1 MNIKLTHNIE
11 NYFIKSNNYYSMQS
25 QKKFI
30 AHCLDPMQGYHTKE
44 ITPNSEDDAERL
56 SQFAEGGNLY
66 FITYYEDGEPVEQM
80 VPASQKQ
87 IWLNLKKTDF

>member
-1 MNIKLTHNIE
+1 MFGIFNK
-11 NYFIKSNNYYSMQS
+11 S